1 MPETLASTIT
11 GLAEDIGATNSKR
24 RRVPKDPLAPHRNLT
39 SYIHFTNEV
48 RPGIVKDEP
57 TIAPRDV
64 ARLLGVKWRA
74 LTEKQRDVS
83 RGGWLRVCVKATNV
97 FISMVTEI

>member
-1 MPETLASTIT
+1 MDETDMPETLVSTLT
-11 GLAEDIGATNSKR
+11 GLAEDIGATNSKK

-48 RPGIVKDEP
+48 RPGIVKDSP
-57 TIAPRDV
+57 NIAPRDV

-74 LTEKQRDVS
+74 LSEKQRDVS
-83 RGGWLRVCVKATNV
+83 
-97 FISMVTEI
+97 